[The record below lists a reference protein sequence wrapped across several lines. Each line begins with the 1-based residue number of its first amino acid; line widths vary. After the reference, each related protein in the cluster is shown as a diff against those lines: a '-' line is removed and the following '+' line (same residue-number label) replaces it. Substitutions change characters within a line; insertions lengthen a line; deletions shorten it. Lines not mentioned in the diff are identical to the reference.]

1 MHTPAKGSPVRC
13 RTSRMSPTRAHSG
26 LSFAKRR
33 VRAFVGSRR
42 VVWEVVT
49 AAMGLGQVFL
59 MLGDEGAKM
68 GMPKCWP
75 EVVVSLLRF

>member
-1 MHTPAKGSPVRC
+1 MHTPAKGSPVRW

-33 VRAFVGSRR
+33 VRAPVGSRR
-42 VVWEVVT
+42 VVWEAVT

-59 MLGDEGAKM
+59 MLEAVGAKM
-68 GMPKCWP
+68 GRPKCWP
-75 EVVVSLLRF
+75 GGC